1 MSQSKAYTLPYRPA
15 IDGLRAIA
23 VLGVI
28 FYHLQ
33 EPWALGGYLGVETFF
48 VVSGYLITS
57 LLLRDIAQ
65 FGHLRLRRFWWRR
78 IRRLGPALWVFLLAT
93 VALSRLI
100 APATWP
106 RLRADLPAALAY
118 YLNWH
123 YIWRHVPYFE
133 RYLHPPLIQ
142 HLWSLAVEEQF
153 YLVWPLF
160 LALLLYSRRRAAP
173 AARLAWL
180 RRLWPLMFAL
190 AFASLARMGW
200 LAQHEQW
207 TWAYYGTDARAAGF
221 LIGGAF
227 AFLWPLGAAHEVSQ
241 GLRRWLAWLAP
252 LGLAGIFSAYA
263 TLHEFTP
270 WLYPWAFLGVAL
282 STAAVLLPAALA
294 PDSLWSRALGHPL
307 LRWVGTRSYAMYLWH
322 WPLIA
327 LFRPGAEC
335 LWPHSL
341 CVLGHLLFVA
351 LLSEWSYRTIEHP
364 IRRWGF
370 RAWARTLPR
379 RAGTL
384 GAGALLF
391 ALTAGFLTWRPW
403 VNVEEATAVI
413 ESAAPLALTATEAPH
428 PTTATLAPPP
438 RATNTEPRRP
448 PAMQTAT
455 PPRPSALA
463 LASTDKVPSLPASL
477 SAPLTA
483 VLSPTATEARL
494 IGTPS
499 PAWTCYVTLIGDSVM
514 ARTYSTWMAYNGLQ
528 YQFYMDA
535 QANRTPG
542 QVLPTIDRLARE
554 GYLYPNVVLHIGTNV
569 MPSPGI
575 LDQIFSRLIRA
586 GVRKIYLVNIRR
598 PVGWLHVANQRLAQ
612 AAERW
617 PQVILVDWAAASEGH
632 PAWFLAD
639 GTHLSQR
646 GAQAYVA
653 LVRQAIDKYG
663 CAP

>member
-1 MSQSKAYTLPYRPA
+1 MSQTRGYTLPYRPA
-15 IDGLRAIA
+15 IDGIRALA

-65 FGHLRLRRFWWRR
+65 FGHIRLRRFWWRR
-78 IRRLGPALWVFLLAT
+78 VRRLGPALWMFLLAT
-93 VALSRLI
+93 VALSLVV

-123 YIWRHVPYFE
+123 YIWRHIPYFE

-153 YLVWPLF
+153 YLLWPLF
-160 LALLLYSRRRAAP
+160 LTLLLYPRRRAMP

-180 RRLWPLMFAL
+180 RRLWPLVFAL
-190 AFASLARMGW
+190 ALASLARMGW
-200 LAQHEQW
+200 LARHEQW

-221 LIGGAF
+221 LIGGTL
-227 AFLWPLGAAHEVSQ
+227 AFLWPLGAAHELSADLQ
-241 GLRRWLAWLAP
+241 RRFAWLAP
-252 LGLAGIFSAYA
+252 LGLAGVLGAYA
-263 TLHEFTP
+263 TLHEFTS
-270 WLYPWAFLGVAL
+270 WLYPWAFLSVAA
-282 STAAVLLPAALA
+282 STGAVLLPAALA
-294 PDSLWSRALGHPL
+294 PESLASRALGHPL

-335 LWPHSL
+335 LWPHGL
-341 CVLGHLLFVA
+341 CVLGHLAGVA
-351 LLSEWSYRTIEHP
+351 LLAEWSYRVIEHP

-370 RAWARTLPR
+370 RAWARALPR
-379 RAGTL
+379 HAGSFVT
-384 GAGALLF
+384 GGLLF
-391 ALTAGFLTWRPW
+391 ALVVGFLTWRPW
-403 VNVEEATAVI
+403 VKTEAAAV
-413 ESAAPLALTATEAPH
+413 APLEAPGTLLSPVSTRSLTTALTPQV
-428 PTTATLAPPP
+428 
-438 RATNTEPRRP
+438 RAASPQPPRRP
-448 PAMQTAT
+448 TAT
-455 PPRPSALA
+455 VAISTHAAGAGGGPADGTPSPPEPLN
-463 LASTDKVPSLPASL
+463 
-477 SAPLTA
+477 APLTA
-483 VLSPTATEARL
+483 ALSPTATEAQ
-494 IGTPS
+494 ITATPS
-499 PAWTCYVTLIGDSVM
+499 PKWTCYVTLIGDSVM

-554 GYLYPNVVLHIGTNV
+554 GHLYPNVVLHIGTNV

-575 LDQIFSRLIRA
+575 LDQIFSRLIQA
-586 GVRKIYLVNIRR
+586 GARKIYLVNIRR

-617 PQVILVDWAAASEGH
+617 PQVILVDWAAVSEGH
-632 PAWFLAD
+632 PAWFLDD

-653 LVRQAIDKYG
+653 LVQQAIAEHG